1 MRLLVRR
8 LRRQLYL
15 WHRYL
20 GIALCAMFALWFV
33 SGVAMMY
40 VKFPILYPAD
50 RFAYLEPFDPTSV
63 TLTPAEAVAHAEL
76 TEAPR
81 RIRLASLFDRPVYY
95 MLPRGQRWIG
105 VFADNGEPLPRINPD
120 VASRIVASA
129 YPHSTPRYRETIETI
144 DQWTLTNS
152 LNLHRPLHRVAI
164 DDEDAT
170 EVYVSSVTGEIVM
183 RTTRLERALA
193 WIGPIIH
200 WGAPEILR
208 TQVALWRQ
216 SILWASFAGIVL
228 VLSGIWIGLTRY
240 RRKGYRLR
248 EEVSTSPYVSWK
260 RWHHWG
266 GLVFGVVTLTW
277 MFSGWLYLNPGGG
290 RSGPLET
297 ITTMS
302 PYNVGGIRADNSSRP
317 EHAAALT
324 GGSLLPPLFSR
335 LPGDAWLTIPDRVQ
349 PREIDLSR
357 VGGDP
362 YFVFYA
368 DWDRTWLV
376 PAGAETSVGAR
387 TRIDD
392 ETMTALARGMIP
404 EARITEARL
413 VHEYDAYHYS
423 VGAVAP
429 KRMPVFLVKFDDPE
443 ATWYYLDPHTGSI
456 IRRYDRY
463 GRVMRWMVNGLHTL
477 DFPFLF
483 SNRPA
488 WDLTIIVLS
497 AGGLFLSI
505 TGVVIG
511 WRRVNEQLRPRED
524 PVHVRTLAYNPP
536 RPDVHTRPPDAL
548 RR

>member
-8 LRRQLYL
+8 VRRQLYL

-50 RFAYLEPFDPTSV
+50 RFAYLEPFDPTAVALS
-63 TLTPAEAVAHAEL
+63 PAEAVERAGLADV
-76 TEAPR
+76 PR
-81 RIRLASLFDRPVYY
+81 RIRLAALSGRPVYY
-95 MLPRGQRWIG
+95 MLPRGQRWVG
-105 VFADNGEPLPRINPD
+105 VYADNGERLEVIHPENARQL
-120 VASRIVASA
+120 VSRA
-129 YPHSTPRYRETIETI
+129 YPHSTPRYMETIDTI

-164 DDEDAT
+164 EDDAGT

-183 RTTRLERALA
+183 RSTRGERALA

-208 TQVALWRQ
+208 TQVAFWRQ
-216 SILWASFAGIVL
+216 SILWVSFAGIVL
-228 VLSGIWIGLTRY
+228 VISGIWIGLTRY
-240 RRKGYRLR
+240 RRRGYRLR
-248 EEVSTSPYVSWK
+248 QEVSTSPYTSWK

-290 RSGPLET
+290 RSGPLDT

-302 PYNVGGIRADNSSRP
+302 PYNVGGIRSDNSSRP
-317 EHAAALT
+317 EHATALT

-335 LPGDAWLTIPDRVQ
+335 LPGDAWQTIPDRVQ

-368 DWDRTWLV
+368 DWDRSWLV
-376 PAGAETSVGAR
+376 PANADASAGVR
-387 TRIDD
+387 TRID
-392 ETMTALARGMIP
+392 EPTMKTLASRMIP
-404 EARITEARL
+404 DAHMTEARL
-413 VHEYDAYHYS
+413 VHEYDAYYYS

-477 DFPFLF
+477 DFPLLF
-483 SNRPA
+483 AHRPV
-488 WDLTIIVLS
+488 WDITIILLS

-511 WRRVNEQLRPRED
+511 WRRVNEQLRPKED
-524 PVHVRTLAYNPP
+524 PVHVRSIAFDPP
-536 RPDVHTRPPDAL
+536 RPEVHTRPPDTL